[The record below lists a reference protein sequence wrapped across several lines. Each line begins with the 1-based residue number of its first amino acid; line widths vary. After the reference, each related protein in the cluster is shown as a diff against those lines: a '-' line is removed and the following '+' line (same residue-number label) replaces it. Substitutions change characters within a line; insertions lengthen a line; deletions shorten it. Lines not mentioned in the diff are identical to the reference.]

1 MPNQPKRPSSR
12 LGKPTNRKTTVGK
25 SSPRSRMGKSP
36 QSRKRTVA
44 GGKFSHRP
52 YKPRKPK
59 AKKPRTADSILKEAR
74 AARKALVQK
83 GSVQPWA
90 RQASRRAPAEAPTY
104 QPPARQAFER
114 PKTPP
119 AQAPQSTADH
129 IYQPILQALGNP
141 PVIASGH
148 GQYDSRAEVW
158 VADDFYVIVEA
169 DPECVDSFGPE
180 QIGFRYLMTAS
191 CFYRESR
198 NPHPHAP
205 HHPILI
211 FTLEHSKMLL
221 HSDPGFFDRLLGKEA
236 KPLSMVVALFTHNA
250 RHHFNSVSYDEDFT
264 RGRQRLL
271 GMIRNHLGI
280 SEHFDR
286 AGHFTSG
293 QINPAMK

>member
-1 MPNQPKRPSSR
+1 M
-12 LGKPTNRKTTVGK
+12 RKGG
-25 SSPRSRMGKSP
+25 PRS
-36 QSRKRTVA
+36 
-44 GGKFSHRP
+44 
-52 YKPRKPK
+52 
-59 AKKPRTADSILKEAR
+59 
-74 AARKALVQK
+74 
-83 GSVQPWA
+83 WA
-90 RQASRRAPAEAPTY
+90 RHSLHRAQSGTQPSHPASGQPFAGPKPPPVHAHSNPAT
-104 QPPARQAFER
+104 RLL
-114 PKTPP
+114 
-119 AQAPQSTADH
+119 
-129 IYQPILQALGNP
+129 QPILQAIGNP

-221 HSDPGFFDRLLGKEA
+221 HSDPGFFDRLLGEEA
-236 KPLSMVVALFTHNA
+236 KPLNMVVALFTHSA
-250 RHHFNSVSYDEDFT
+250 RHHLNSVNYDEDFT

>member
-1 MPNQPKRPSSR
+1 
-12 LGKPTNRKTTVGK
+12 
-25 SSPRSRMGKSP
+25 MGKSP
-36 QSRKRTVA
+36 KSRKRTVA

-59 AKKPRTADSILKEAR
+59 AKKPRSADSILKEAR

-104 QPPARQAFER
+104 QPTARQAFER

-119 AQAPQSTADH
+119 AQAPLSTANH

-141 PVIASGH
+141 PVITSGH
-148 GQYDSRAEVW
+148 GQYDSRPEVW

-169 DPECVDSFGPE
+169 EPECVDSFGPE

-198 NPHPHAP
+198 NPHPQAP

-221 HSDPGFFDRLLGKEA
+221 HSDPGFFDRLLGEEA
-236 KPLSMVVALFTHNA
+236 KPLSMVVALLTYNA
-250 RHHFNSVSYDEDFT
+250 RHNFNSVSYDEDFT

-280 SEHFDR
+280 SAHFDR